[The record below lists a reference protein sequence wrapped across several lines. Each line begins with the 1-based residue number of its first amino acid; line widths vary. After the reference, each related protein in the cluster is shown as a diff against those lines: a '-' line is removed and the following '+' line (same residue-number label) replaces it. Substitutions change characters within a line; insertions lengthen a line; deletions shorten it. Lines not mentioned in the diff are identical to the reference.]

1 MRVSY
6 NWLKHYIDLPDSLTP
21 EEVAHKLTMSTVE
34 VENVEKQGQ
43 NLEKI
48 VVGKVNSVQKHPNA
62 DKLNICTVEFGEKF
76 PVQIVCG
83 GSNVK
88 EGMLVALAG
97 LGAKVRW
104 HGEGELVELQKVK
117 IRDVESYGM
126 ICASTE
132 IGLGQMFPLK
142 DEKEILDLT
151 NLKLKVGQPLAQ
163 ALKLTDAVFDIDIK
177 SMTNRPDLW
186 GHYGLAREVA
196 ALYNKKLKIY
206 KTKKTVASNKAKI
219 NLEVKVEDSK
229 LCPRYM
235 AVAIEGVK
243 IEPSPQWLQ
252 SLLLAVGLRPINNI
266 VDITNFILYD
276 LGQPMHAF
284 DKTNLAGNKIIV
296 RRALKDE
303 KFVTLDEKEHQLSEA
318 DIVIADSEK
327 VVALG
332 GIMGGLNSQIKN
344 DTTTVVFE
352 SANFEAVTV
361 RKTSLRLGLRT
372 DSSARFEKSLDPN
385 NVELAINRA
394 VELTLEMC
402 PKAKIVSKIVD
413 KANFHLNQGPIE
425 LPLDFLRMKIGMD
438 IDKKQIIKIL
448 GSLGFVVKEKKESLA
463 VVVPTWRAT
472 KDISIKEDL
481 VEEIARIYGY
491 NNFVTTLPLF
501 SIIPPERNELRLLE
515 RQIKN
520 ILSLECGFT
529 EVYNYSFVSPDT
541 IKKMGFSAD
550 KHIELSNPIAKD
562 KPYLRVSLL
571 PNLLENVEKNLHVA
585 DDLKLFEVG
594 KVFDI
599 SKPGQRVENNSDELL
614 PRQNTMLGLVYSAKG
629 EEQPFYTV
637 AAVVVELMKKFGV
650 EYLLEPAVEIEHK
663 FIHPGRQALI
673 KVGEDVFGII
683 TELHPQVQVSFGIE
697 QRVGL
702 LELNLDRFL
711 EYSSNKSKYQK
722 IPLYPAVVRDLAF
735 VVDKSIVHN
744 KIVNALSKI
753 DPLII
758 NVELFDVYDP
768 SANAQG
774 KGKNLGENKKSLAY
788 HLTYQSAERTLTAEE
803 VDKIQERV
811 IKIIAKDFKGEV
823 RK

>member
-6 NWLKHYIDLPDSLTP
+6 NWLKYYIDLPDSLTP

-34 VENVEKQGQ
+34 VEQIEKQGQ

-48 VVGKVNSVQKHPNA
+48 VVGKVASVQKHPNA

-83 GSNVK
+83 GSNVR

-142 DEKEILDLT
+142 EEKEILDLT
-151 NLKLKVGQPLAQ
+151 TLKLKVGQPLAQ
-163 ALKLTDAVFDIDIK
+163 ALNLNDTVFDIDNK

-186 GHYGLAREVA
+186 GHYGLAREVS

-206 KTKKTVASNKAKI
+206 KTKKTVVSNKAKT

-284 DKTNLAGNKIIV
+284 DMEGIKNKDNGVSIV
-296 RRALKDE
+296 VRKGKNGE
-303 KFVTLDEKEHQLSEA
+303 IFKTLDDKEHQLSE
-318 DIVIADSEK
+318 DDVVITDSEK
-327 VVALG
+327 VIALG
-332 GIMGGLNSQIKN
+332 GIMGGLNSQIK
-344 DTTTVVFE
+344 DETTSVVFE
-352 SANFEAVTV
+352 AANFNDTTV
-361 RKTSLRLGLRT
+361 RKTALRLGIRT

-385 NVELAINRA
+385 NAELAINRA
-394 VELTLEMC
+394 IELTLEMC
-402 PKAKIVSKIVD
+402 PKAKVVSKIVD
-413 KANFHLNQGPIE
+413 KVNFHLNQGPVE
-425 LPLDFLRMKIGMD
+425 LFWNFLRMKLGIE
-438 IDKKQIIKIL
+438 INKKQVIKIL
-448 GSLGFVVKEKKESLA
+448 ESLGFVVKEKKESLA
-463 VVVPTWRAT
+463 VTIPTWRAT

-481 VEEIARIYGY
+481 IEEIARIYGY
-491 NNFVTTLPLF
+491 DNFITSLPLF
-501 SIIPPERNELRLLE
+501 PIIPPERNELRLLE

-541 IKKMGFSAD
+541 IEKMGFSVD
-550 KHIELSNPIAKD
+550 RHLELSNPIAKD
-562 KPYLRVSLL
+562 KPFLRVSLL
-571 PNLLENVEKNLHVA
+571 PNLLENVEKNLHVV
-585 DDLKLFEVG
+585 DNLKLFEVG
-594 KVFDI
+594 KVFDK

-614 PRQNTMLGLVYSAKG
+614 PRQNTMLGFVYSAKG
-629 EEQPFYTV
+629 DEQPFYTV
-637 AAVVVELMKKFGV
+637 SAVVAELMKKFSV
-650 EYLLEPAVEIEHK
+650 QYQLEPAIEIEHK
-663 FIHPGRQALI
+663 FIHPGRQAFI
-673 KVGEDVFGII
+673 KVGDDTFGII
-683 TELHPQVQVSFGIE
+683 TELHPQVQASFGIE

-702 LELNLDRFL
+702 VELNLDRLL
-711 EYSSNKSKYQK
+711 EYSLDKSKYQK
-722 IPLYPAVVRDLAF
+722 IAFYPTVVRDLAF
-735 VVDKSIVHN
+735 VVDKNIVHD
-744 KIVNALSKI
+744 KIVATLSKV
-753 DPLII
+753 DALIT
-758 NVELFDVYDP
+758 NVELFDVYE
-768 SANAQG
+768 
-774 KGKNLGENKKSLAY
+774 GKNLGENKKSLAY
-788 HLTYQSAERTLTAEE
+788 HLTYQSPERTLTAEE
-803 VDKIQERV
+803 VDKIQGEV
-811 IKIIAKDFKGEV
+811 IKVIAKDFNGEV